1 MIIHVLYLYLMDN
14 VLQYCNHV
22 RHRYSSISLRE
33 VALPPEVVTIK
44 PPVIDIKALQ
54 DSSKMLNYT

>member
-1 MIIHVLYLYLMDN
+1 MDN
-14 VLQYCNHV
+14 VLQYCSHV